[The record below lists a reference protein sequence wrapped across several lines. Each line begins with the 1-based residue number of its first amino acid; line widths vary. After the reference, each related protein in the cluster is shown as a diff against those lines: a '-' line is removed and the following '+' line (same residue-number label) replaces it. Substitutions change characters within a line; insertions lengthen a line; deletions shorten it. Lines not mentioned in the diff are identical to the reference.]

1 MGFNLNIPFLHEI
14 TTTNLRSFAHKFLST
29 PRYVGE
35 EIVTIKQIIMII
47 NLIVKS
53 YVKVRI
59 YGEIVGKKKPFQNER
74 A

>member
-14 TTTNLRSFAHKFLST
+14 TTTNLRSFAHNFLFT
-29 PRYVGE
+29 PRYVGGE
-35 EIVTIKQIIMII
+35 SVTIKQIIMII

-59 YGEIVGKKKPFQNER
+59 YGGIEDKKKPFQNER

>member
-14 TTTNLRSFAHKFLST
+14 TTTNLRSFAHKVLSDS
-29 PRYVGE
+29 RYVGGMS
-35 EIVTIKQIIMII
+35 VTIKQIIMII

-53 YVKVRI
+53 YVNVRI
-59 YGEIVGKKKPFQNER
+59 YEEMMGKKKPFQNER

>member
-14 TTTNLRSFAHKFLST
+14 TTTNLRSFAHKVLSDS
-29 PRYVGE
+29 RYVGGMS
-35 EIVTIKQIIMII
+35 VTIKQIIMII

-53 YVKVRI
+53 YVKARI
-59 YGEIVGKKKPFQNER
+59 YGEMMGKKKPFQNER